1 MKNYQISQLVS
12 IILLLFLILGGVF
25 FVSPMRGKTVELS
38 VQRDAASVDLQG
50 LQSQYETLAALAAQ
64 VSASSVTKSKLLTAV
79 PVGTAQDKLLD
90 ELTKMADE
98 LDIGMNSISFSESLD
113 SDFGNYLNISANF
126 QGSYDQ
132 LIAFLQKIEN
142 ASRLLRVTALSVQ
155 LTSTTDAVFTLSME
169 AYYQ

>member
-1 MKNYQISQLVS
+1 MKNNQISQLVS

-25 FVSPMRGKTVELS
+25 FVGPIRER
-38 VQRDAASVDLQG
+38 VQKSTETRDAAALDLQG
-50 LQSQYETLAALAAQ
+50 LQSQYEELAALAAQ
-64 VSASSVTKSKLLTAV
+64 VSESAVTKTKLLSAV

-90 ELTKMADE
+90 ELGKMASD
-98 LDIGMNSISFSESLD
+98 LSLVMNSVSFAESSD
-113 SDFGNYLNISANF
+113 QDFGNYLNISANF

-132 LIAFLQKIEN
+132 LIAFLQKLEN

-155 LTSTTDAVFTLSME
+155 LTGTSSAVFTLSLE